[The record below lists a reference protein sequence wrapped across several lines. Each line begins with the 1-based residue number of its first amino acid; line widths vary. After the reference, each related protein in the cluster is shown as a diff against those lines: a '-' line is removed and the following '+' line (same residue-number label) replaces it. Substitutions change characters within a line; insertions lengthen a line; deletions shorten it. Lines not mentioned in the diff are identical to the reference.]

1 MQKSENLKP
10 EKMVDSST
18 FRFQV
23 SALRPPPFPL
33 HPRCDGVASGHD
45 EKKTARDHAAVGK
58 GQRPERARKDPICTK
73 SRRNSRRAVEDARE
87 LSPLAE
93 LVHAFVAE
101 SIRFQVAGMSAAIL
115 QGVPATTLDTDL
127 WIEPARKAICAG
139 ADDLSVTGSNRS
151 GANRRLAARRHT
163 RQFPLSRGWPSGLR
177 YGSEV
182 SPAPAL
188 VWNAGAG
195 PPACQHYSKQ
205 GNHRPRKRRGAPA
218 IAQKNRP
225 VDSQSETTRT
235 SKRYAQIALPHS
247 AFRFPLPLNLSTSQL
262 LNLLLSGFRF
272 PPSCFKN

>member
-1 MQKSENLKP
+1 MRPHVQHEANKARPASTCRSTRPSPAQFTFRTTSTINTTETMQRRRNFNLAMKERTNAGHSIKSKPSMMQKSENLKP

-127 WIEPARKAICAG
+127 WINLPERQYVRVRTIC
-139 ADDLSVTGSNRS
+139 R
-151 GANRRLAARRHT
+151 
-163 RQFPLSRGWPSGLR
+163 
-177 YGSEV
+177 
-182 SPAPAL
+182 
-188 VWNAGAG
+188 
-195 PPACQHYSKQ
+195 
-205 GNHRPRKRRGAPA
+205 
-218 IAQKNRP
+218 
-225 VDSQSETTRT
+225 
-235 SKRYAQIALPHS
+235 
-247 AFRFPLPLNLSTSQL
+247 
-262 LNLLLSGFRF
+262 
-272 PPSCFKN
+272 